1 MPFCSASF
9 RPVVFR
15 ELLICRLLG
24 PPPKGVRVKGL
35 EICILRSNNDSD
47 ADEQVTT
54 LGKNPGLDFLLY
66 LNPRLWIR

>member
-1 MPFCSASF
+1 MQIA
-9 RPVVFR
+9 R
-15 ELLICRLLG
+15 

-35 EICILRSNNDSD
+35 EICILGSHNDSD

-66 LNPRLWIR
+66 LDPRLWIR